1 MRYSQLL
8 NELKIFKPESMDE
21 YEDSNV
27 IFTTID
33 GNVFIFDDEEDVNDQ
48 LTDLYGYDYNEI
60 EDEAREGQTFI
71 VGRIE
76 DNFLWLY
83 NSDELSPTS
92 VLNKQ
97 LSKVVKQLNLYGV
110 KFQEQI
116 ISSDESGGVD
126 EVDIDTIYSRQELID
141 STIKSDV
148 FYHGTD
154 LAALESIMTKGLM
167 GTKKSNYTI
176 THDSKV
182 FITTKITKAAY
193 HAMHSADN
201 NDSIPVILKLKVPDV
216 SKLVLDY
223 DVAVSIYGIDHP
235 ITHKL
240 GYDEIYHKTSK
251 MPPMKYDDA
260 DIETWKKEIDK
271 SSLNSKIGIFGYSG
285 RIPAS
290 HILGFYVDESAVA
303 YYEMYGDKVKS
314 MAEMIKDSLGDTYKS
329 YSDLMSDVNDIIDEE
344 REELD
349 DDEY

>member
-21 YEDSNV
+21 YEDSKV

-33 GNVFIFDDEEDVNDQ
+33 GNVFIFDDEDDVNDQ
-48 LTDLYGYDYNEI
+48 LTDLYGYDVNEI
-60 EDEAREGQTFI
+60 EDEAAEGQTFV

-83 NSDELSPTS
+83 SADELSPTS

-97 LSKVVKQLNLYGV
+97 IAKVVKQLDLYGV
-110 KFQEQI
+110 KFEDQI
-116 ISSDESGGVD
+116 ISADDGGNYDEA
-126 EVDIDTIYSRQELID
+126 DIETVYSRQDLIYA
-141 STIKSDV
+141 TVESDV

-154 LAALESIMTKGLM
+154 LSALKSIMTKGLM
-167 GTKKSNYTI
+167 GTKKSNYVI
-176 THDSKV
+176 KHDSKV

-193 HAMHSADN
+193 HAMHSATN

-223 DVAVSIYGIDHP
+223 DVAVSVYGIDHP
-235 ITHKL
+235 ITMKL
-240 GYDEIYHKTSK
+240 GYDELYHNTSK

-260 DIETWKKEIDK
+260 DMEEWKKELDK

-290 HILGFYVDESAVA
+290 HILGFYVDENAVA
-303 YYEMYGDKVKS
+303 YYEMYGDNEKS
-314 MAEMIKDSLGDTYKS
+314 MAEMVKDSLDDTYKS

-344 REELD
+344 REEY
-349 DDEY
+349 DDED